1 MMNTNDLLLIII
13 SLVYVLL
20 GANALVH
27 AAAVLDTGTIRAHN
41 GTIERRVSIP
51 KPCWTF
57 LFVQELR

>member
-51 KPCWTF
+51 KPC
-57 LFVQELR
+57 